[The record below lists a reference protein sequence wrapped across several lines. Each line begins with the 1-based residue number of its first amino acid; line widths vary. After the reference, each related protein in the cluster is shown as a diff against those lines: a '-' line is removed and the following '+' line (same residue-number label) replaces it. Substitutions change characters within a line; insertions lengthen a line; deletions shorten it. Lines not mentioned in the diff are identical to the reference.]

1 MNKSQEVIHALF
13 SSLLDLH
20 LRPPFGMSVRGSD
33 SIVINRDGMQCGDD
47 KNVLKMIIIDWPPED
62 DCISVS
68 LVLADGR
75 KLMSLYRSAYP
86 TIVEDIVATV
96 RLFMNIGSP
105 A

>member
-1 MNKSQEVIHALF
+1 MNKSQEVLHALF

-33 SIVINRDGMQCGDD
+33 SIVINRDGVDRDD

-68 LVLADGR
+68 LFLADGR

-96 RLFMNIGSP
+96 RLFMMVGSP